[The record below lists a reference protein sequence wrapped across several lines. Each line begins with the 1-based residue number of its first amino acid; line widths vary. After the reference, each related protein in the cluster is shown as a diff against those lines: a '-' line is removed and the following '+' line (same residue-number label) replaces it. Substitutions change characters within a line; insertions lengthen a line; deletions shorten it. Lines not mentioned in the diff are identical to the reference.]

1 MERRRIGPEAPM
13 ALEASHRVAVF
24 WEHLTA
30 VDRLNEVVPPL
41 LEGDRRLEIL
51 HVLPRG
57 TSRFADSVARY
68 VRDFDGRLVT
78 WEWATDGDRRFD
90 LVLAANSGYDS
101 SLERLPGPVLRLSH
115 GAGFGKLHQPGLGSG
130 PPLRRPP
137 VTGAVPSTLVRH
149 GRVVAAAIGVAHED
163 QRRVLAEAVPEATE
177 VVHVIG
183 DPAYDRA
190 VAALPRRR
198 ELRRAMGVRD
208 KQRLVLLSSTWGP
221 GSLFGTH
228 PELLDRAVAELPA
241 DHVAVAVLHPGLWV
255 GYGPRRIKNCF
266 REARERGLRIL
277 APNSPWLGALVAADT
292 VIGDHGSVTYYGAA
306 LGADVL
312 LVEGRDGETAPGS
325 PMAELQRRAPRLD
338 PDRPLGAQVATAVQ
352 EPGKAEAHAGLLTSV
367 PGRSAKLLRA
377 LCYDLMGLPE
387 PDTPPV
393 LDPISRPRFVPGEG
407 DNE

>member
-1 MERRRIGPEAPM
+1 M
-13 ALEASHRVAVF
+13 ALEASHKVAVF
-24 WEHLTA
+24 WEHLAA
-30 VDRLNEVVPPL
+30 VDRLNEVVPSL
-41 LEGDRRLEIL
+41 LEGDRRLEIM
-51 HVLPRG
+51 HVLPRS
-57 TSRFADSVARY
+57 TSRFAESVARY

-78 WEWATDGDRRFD
+78 WEWATDGDRSFD

-101 SLERLPGPVLRLSH
+101 NLERLPGPVLRLSH
-115 GAGFGKLHQPGLGSG
+115 GAVFGKLHQPGPGNG

-137 VTGAVPSTLVRH
+137 VNGAVPSTLVRH

-163 QRRVLAEAVPEATE
+163 QRQVLAEVVPETEE

-190 VAALPRRR
+190 IEALPRRR

-208 KQRLVLLSSTWGP
+208 KQRLVLLSSTCGP

-241 DHVAVAVLHPGLWV
+241 DHVVVAVLHPVLWG
-255 GYGPRRIKNCF
+255 GYGPRRIKNWF
-266 REARERGLRIL
+266 RDARERGLRIL
-277 APNSPWLGALVAADT
+277 APTSPWLGALVAADT

-312 LVEGRDGETAPGS
+312 VVEGRPGEIAPDS

-338 PDRPLGAQVATAVQ
+338 LGRPIGSQVAAAARR
-352 EPGKAEAHAGLLTSV
+352 PGAAEVHSGMLTSV
-367 PGRSAKLLRA
+367 PGRSAELLRA

-387 PDTPPV
+387 PDTPPA
-393 LDPISRPRFVPGEG
+393 LAPLPLPRFLPDEEG
-407 DNE
+407 HG